1 MHGSRRVSTGPGKL
15 WPRLGQP
22 RMRAGGSPEPGGQ
35 LSGHWLAALAGAPEL
50 CVHRR
55 GEILAVFAG
64 LKSVAMFA
72 MGLGT
77 AAVTLAAAFF
87 CLPGGVLRWLSLAVF
102 AAAPIAVIVSAFAD
116 LLWVAIASAAAAS
129 TAAGR
134 TPARRRRPSRSTRQ
148 AKLGLIVR
156 VAGDVGGERRL
167 ARVSIPS
174 PAIRRDE

>member
-1 MHGSRRVSTGPGKL
+1 
-15 WPRLGQP
+15 
-22 RMRAGGSPEPGGQ
+22 
-35 LSGHWLAALAGAPEL
+35 
-50 CVHRR
+50 
-55 GEILAVFAG
+55 
-64 LKSVAMFA
+64 MFA

-134 TPARRRRPSRSTRQ
+134 IPARRRRPSRRHG
-148 AKLGLIVR
+148 KRVELGLIVR
-156 VAGDVGGERRL
+156 IAGDVGGERRL

>member
-1 MHGSRRVSTGPGKL
+1 
-15 WPRLGQP
+15 
-22 RMRAGGSPEPGGQ
+22 MRAGGSPEPGGQ
-35 LSGHWLAALAGAPEL
+35 LSGHWLAALAGAPEP

-134 TPARRRRPSRSTRQ
+134 TPARRRRPSRRHG
-148 AKLGLIVR
+148 KHVELGLIVR
-156 VAGDVGGERRL
+156 VAGDVGGE
-167 ARVSIPS
+167 
-174 PAIRRDE
+174 